1 MTTKNDGGTGC
12 SNPVEAATLMD
23 YWLALLP
30 STAEDAIEEHLMT
43 CDACGDRLRHVIS
56 LSEGLRT
63 LARSGSLMV
72 VISDRFVKHAAETGL
87 RVRDTR
93 LLAERVSR
101 VRSRLTT
108 TCSWRVSRW
117 I

>member
-63 LARSGSLMV
+63 LAIGILDGGDQRSVREACGGDGSP
-72 VISDRFVKHAAETGL
+72 RA
-87 RVRDTR
+87 RVRACSR
-93 LLAERVSR
+93 RVSR
-101 VRSRLTT
+101 VGRG
-108 TCSWRVSRW
+108 
-117 I
+117 